1 MACVYAPRVK
11 ETTETTGTGTYSLAG
26 AASGFQSFVAGI
38 GNTNTTCY
46 CCTDGTNW
54 EVGYGT
60 LTAGT
65 PNTLARTA
73 ILASSNSESA
83 VSWSSGSK
91 EIFCTFPY
99 RMLRVIQGD
108 ISAFGNFTIDQD
120 APGLQSIKIGYGL
133 VCSGEHSYVFGQ
145 DSNCI
150 GGYSTLIG
158 MNNYAST
165 NGNILIGN
173 NNVGSSSNAPA
184 YCFGEGAYVVTA
196 LDPIIGYATS
206 YDWANKLLGR
216 LQTAYA
222 ETTNATEAGMSLT
235 LAPALD
241 TTATIAYQ
249 ILLVARQTGGTSGS
263 VGDSKAWKLD
273 LLVKYSSGTPTRIG
287 STSAS
292 VIEADSNA
300 SAWAFAVN
308 FSETYPL
315 RITGAANKTIR
326 WVATVSGIEVCDY
339 S

>member
-38 GNTNTTCY
+38 GNTNTTYY
-46 CCTDGTNW
+46 CCTDGTYW
-54 EVGYGT
+54 EIGYGT
-60 LTAGT
+60 ITDGS
-65 PNTLARTA
+65 PDTLARTEV
-73 ILASSNSESA
+73 LDSSNSGSA
-83 VSWSSGSK
+83 VSWSAGTK
-91 EIFCTFPY
+91 DIFCTFPH
-99 RMLRVIQGD
+99 RMLRVIQGGAN
-108 ISAFGNFTIDQD
+108 AFGDFTNDEVS
-120 APGLQSIKIGYGL
+120 PGSRSIRIGYGTT
-133 VCSGEHSYVFGQ
+133 CTGDDSYTFGQ
-145 DSNCI
+145 
-150 GGYSTLIG
+150 YSTCDGDYSTVIG
-158 MNNYAST
+158 RNCGSATTGNVVIGYNNYAS
-165 NGNILIGN
+165 
-173 NNVGSSSNAPA
+173 SNDTRAH
-184 YCFGEGAYVVTA
+184 CFGEGAYVVTA
-196 LDPIIGYATS
+196 LDPIIAFSTS
-206 YDWANKLLGR
+206 YDWANKLVGR
-216 LQTAYA
+216 TQTAYA
-222 ETTNATEAGMSLT
+222 ETTDGDAVGLSLT
-235 LAPALD
+235 LAPALA

-300 SAWAFAVN
+300 SAWAFAIN

-326 WVATVSGIEVCDY
+326 WAATVSGIEVCDY